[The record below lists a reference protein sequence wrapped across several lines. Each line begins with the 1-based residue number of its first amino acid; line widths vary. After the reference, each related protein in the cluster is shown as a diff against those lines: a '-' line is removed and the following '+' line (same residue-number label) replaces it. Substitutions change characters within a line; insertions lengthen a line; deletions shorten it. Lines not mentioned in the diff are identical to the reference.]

1 MSEVCFSELK
11 HQACVSEIY
20 AEATG
25 TTMIDPVENLY
36 VRPCQSVTG
45 VSRGSCFV
53 LYHLT
58 LVQRSTRRCGC
69 LNNMQE
75 KKLS

>member
-1 MSEVCFSELK
+1 MAEVCFSEFK
-11 HQACVSEIY
+11 HQACVPEIY
-20 AEATG
+20 AKATG
-25 TTMIDPVENLY
+25 TTVIDPMENPQ

-45 VSRGSCFV
+45 VFRGSCIV

-69 LNNMQE
+69 LNNMQDR
-75 KKLS
+75 KLG